1 MSNRNVFEPN
11 FLFTPRPSM
20 NTWLSSPINF
30 LPLDTPGTPKLF
42 RPLPSRAATT
52 SILPDTLY
60 DSPSCSS
67 TSSILDICRKLEP
80 SSDSPHSIS
89 VLQPCLPSYS
99 ATANGET
106 FEDTSF
112 EEEGDEVD
120 ELQDTDDASPIP
132 PSAPFTTLSRP
143 RTLSLSRAPST
154 PEFIAASKAARVNP
168 LTLQAV
174 ARKGS
179 ETEAMKVIR
188 EREDRDRKWKQ
199 VDDATRFKSSR
210 QDHAG
215 PGVPLPR
222 CESPEEV
229 ESHDRFAT
237 EFGARHAS
245 ETTIT
250 GPSSSQ
256 ASNGS
261 QKPSF
266 SSKFNTPSSTMP
278 PRMSLFG
285 RLRNRTTSSMS
296 TASVSSVASVKS
308 LDAAIPSGSS
318 GFARSEKGK
327 EREIERE
334 KVKFVKVRKRNFSR
348 YKRANSQLIP
358 YRCFRFRLR
367 RRISRRKTLATSS

>member
-30 LPLDTPGTPKLF
+30 LPLEPPRTPKHF
-42 RPLPSRAATT
+42 RPLPTRAATT

-60 DSPSCSS
+60 DT
-67 TSSILDICRKLEP
+67 TSSPPSSSSLDICLKLKT
-80 SSDSPHSIS
+80 SSETPHSIS
-89 VLQPCLPSYS
+89 VRQPCLPPYS

-112 EEEGDEVD
+112 EEEEDEHD
-120 ELQDTDDASPIP
+120 ELHDTDDASPIP
-132 PSAPFTTLSRP
+132 PSAPFSTLSRP
-143 RTLSLSRAPST
+143 RTLSLTRAPST

-179 ETEAMKVIR
+179 ETEAMKVIT
-188 EREDRDRKWKQ
+188 EREDRDRKWRQ
-199 VDDATRFKSSR
+199 ADEATRFKISR
-210 QDHAG
+210 QDSTG
-215 PGVPLPR
+215 PGVALPR

-256 ASNGS
+256 AANGS
-261 QKPSF
+261 SKQSL

-278 PRMSLFG
+278 RRMSLFG
-285 RLRNRTTSSMS
+285 RLRNRTPSGMSNASISSVMS
-296 TASVSSVASVKS
+296 NASISSVASVKS
-308 LDAAIPSGSS
+308 LDAASPSGSS

-334 KVKFVKVRKRNFSR
+334 KVKFVKVRSRKFSIRCMNF
-348 YKRANSQLIP
+348 QLILYLP
-358 YRCFRFRLR
+358 L
-367 RRISRRKTLATSS
+367 